1 MRGLLIGLMLLGLAA
16 CGRGEAPPPEP
27 DEATART
34 IEQGALVG
42 LRADNDAQVWRGI
55 AFAAPPVGDLR
66 WRAPR
71 PAPDFPGRLEALE
84 SPERCAQMTIPL
96 DQGEGV
102 EAGRLVGSED
112 CLYLDVY
119 APSDAEPGDDLPVMV
134 WIHGGGNTWGYAAQY
149 DGAQLAE
156 GQDVVVVV
164 VQYRLGPLG
173 WFAHDALRVNAA
185 GPHDAAANFA
195 LLDQI
200 AALEWVRDNVDAF
213 GGDAGRVTIF
223 GESAGGHN
231 VYGLLASPLA
241 EGLFHGAIVQSGL
254 THSVPV
260 AEAMATTRARLE
272 TVFDESPTAD
282 ELRAMALESLFAMYE
297 PGADGR
303 YQLPTMIEDVV
314 TLPPGGLEAVLV
326 SSGPNAPVI
335 TGTNRDE
342 TKLFN
347 LLDERYA
354 RSWFGMLYT
363 ARDRDYYDAV
373 AEYQS
378 RVWRI
383 RAVDRPATAMI
394 EAGHSEVWAYRFDWD
409 EGGRVLFMD
418 LGFLLGAGHGVEI
431 PFVFNHFDFFGRLDR
446 VLFHRGNAE
455 GRQALAGAMGDYW
468 AAFARTGEPGRGG
481 DPGRPVWTR
490 WQAGGLL
497 MRFDSPADGGPAE
510 IIEGT
515 DELSRLA
522 ADIAVDERLEAP
534 ERCAVAAA
542 IAEWW
547 PEDGAAVAAELGC

>member
-1 MRGLLIGLMLLGLAA
+1 MRRLLIGILLLGLAA
-16 CGRGEAPPPEP
+16 CGRGEPPPPDP
-27 DEATART
+27 DETTART
-34 IEQGALVG
+34 IAQGDLVG
-42 LRADNDAQVWRGI
+42 FRSDNGAQVWRGV

-71 PAPDFPGRLEALE
+71 PAPAFEGRLEALE

-102 EAGRLVGSED
+102 EAGQLVGSED

-119 APSDAEPGDDLPVMV
+119 APADAAPGDDLPVMV

-156 GQDVVVVV
+156 DQDVVVVA

-173 WFAHDALRVNAA
+173 WFANDALRADAA
-185 GPHDAAANFA
+185 TPRDAAANFA

-200 AALEWVRDNVDAF
+200 AALEWVRDNIDVF
-213 GGDAGRVTIF
+213 GGDAERVTIF

-241 EGLFHGAIVQSGL
+241 DGLFHRAIVQSGL
-254 THSVPV
+254 THSVPID
-260 AEAMATTRARLE
+260 EAMETTQARLG
-272 TVFDESPTAD
+272 TAFDAAPTAAD
-282 ELRAMALESLFAMYE
+282 LRAMELEALFAAYE
-297 PGADGR
+297 PAADGR
-303 YQLPTMIEDVV
+303 YELPTMIADGV
-314 TLPPGGLEAVLV
+314 TLPPGGIEGALA

-342 TKLFN
+342 TRLFN

-354 RSWFGMLYT
+354 RSWFGVLYT
-363 ARDRDYYDAV
+363 ARDRDFYDVV
-373 AEYQS
+373 ADYQS

-383 RAVDRPATAMI
+383 RAVDRPATTML

-418 LGFLLGAGHGVEI
+418 LGFLLGAAHGVDI
-431 PFVFNHFDFFGRLDR
+431 PFVFNHFDFFGRLDSA
-446 VLFHRGNAE
+446 LFNRGNAE
-455 GRQALAGAMGDYW
+455 GRAALAGAMGDYW
-468 AAFARTGEPGRGG
+468 AEFARTGEPGRGG
-481 DPGRPVWTR
+481 DPARPVWTR

-497 MRFDSPADGGPAE
+497 MRFDSPDDGGPAE
-510 IIEGT
+510 IIDGT
-515 DELSRLA
+515 DDLSRLA
-522 ADIAVDERLEAP
+522 ADLAVDERLEES

-542 IAEWW
+542 VAEWW
-547 PEDGAAVAAELGC
+547 AEDGAAVSAELGC